1 MSAPGEI
8 KDEQQAPAN
17 GGDVNMTDAA
27 QDVTDTPQPTESL
40 PAPSSQPTTAA
51 TPQVDNNTT
60 TTPAQSPAPTPA
72 KQQAG
77 AGAGGTPL
85 RNEVVQQGG
94 GGGTGSRAQSVL
106 PPDQSSSTTTT
117 TALPSQAAAH
127 GGPVRQYLNKHVANA
142 VLEGMKAVARERPS
156 DPLRVLGEFLI
167 QKSKENES
175 KAT

>member
-1 MSAPGEI
+1 MSAPEEI
-8 KDEQQAPAN
+8 KDEQQALAN

-27 QDVTDTPQPTESL
+27 QDVTDAPQPTESA

-51 TPQVDNNTT
+51 TPQADNNTT
-60 TTPAQSPAPTPA
+60 TTPAQSPAPNTPA
-72 KQQAG
+72 KQQA
-77 AGAGGTPL
+77 AGGTPL

-94 GGGTGSRAQSVL
+94 SVGTGSRAQSVL
-106 PPDQSSSTTTT
+106 PPDQSSTTTT
-117 TALPSQAAAH
+117 TLPSQAAAH
-127 GGPVRQYLNKHVANA
+127 GGPVRQYLNKHVTNA
-142 VLEGMKAVARERPS
+142 VLEGMKVVARERPS